1 MSHAAASAKTASGRP
16 SLWYIRSTFL
26 TMFLPNAIVIDSVS
40 WVYLYHYEVRVCLDG
55 VIVICQWLCESGHFH
70 SCCPSPVLN
79 IVLEISRKL
88 SYISFHVHIILVIS
102 YLFKA
107 SYKLRNIEQCY
118 LPRTATN
125 HILRASCQLSLEKWQ
140 GLQDLHIFIFAF
152 WNMKT
157 IFCTLL
163 AFLGHQKHKK
173 CWFQASYAT
182 VNYIL
187 CHSHIPNSSSHHLP
201 LNVLPAYIY

>member
-1 MSHAAASAKTASGRP
+1 MLSATHSPKPHMSPH
-16 SLWYIRSTFL
+16 LL
-26 TMFLPNAIVIDSVS
+26 FLPI
-40 WVYLYHYEVRVCLDG
+40 
-55 VIVICQWLCESGHFH
+55 
-70 SCCPSPVLN
+70 
-79 IVLEISRKL
+79 ISL
-88 SYISFHVHIILVIS
+88 
-102 YLFKA
+102 A
-107 SYKLRNIEQCY
+107 
-118 LPRTATN
+118 
-125 HILRASCQLSLEKWQ
+125 LEKWQ

-152 WNMKT
+152 LNMKT

>member
-1 MSHAAASAKTASGRP
+1 MLSAWENVICYTQP
-16 SLWYIRSTFL
+16 QTTYFL
-26 TMFLPNAIVIDSVS
+26 FLPI
-40 WVYLYHYEVRVCLDG
+40 
-55 VIVICQWLCESGHFH
+55 
-70 SCCPSPVLN
+70 
-79 IVLEISRKL
+79 ISL
-88 SYISFHVHIILVIS
+88 
-102 YLFKA
+102 A
-107 SYKLRNIEQCY
+107 
-118 LPRTATN
+118 
-125 HILRASCQLSLEKWQ
+125 LEKWQ

-152 WNMKT
+152 LNMKT

>member
-1 MSHAAASAKTASGRP
+1 MSHAAANSASGRP
-16 SLWYIRSTFL
+16 YIRSTFL

-79 IVLEISRKL
+79 IVLEISRKIL
-88 SYISFHVHIILVIS
+88 YIAFHVHIILVIS

-107 SYKLRNIEQCY
+107 SYKRNIEQRY

-125 HILRASCQLSLEKWQ
+125 HILLTSWASCQLSLALEKWQ

-152 WNMKT
+152 RNMKT
-157 IFCTLL
+157 IFFTLL

-182 VNYIL
+182 VNSL
-187 CHSHIPNSSSHHLP
+187 PCHQIPVHT
-201 LNVLPAYIY
+201 I